1 MNYYYSFCWC
11 FQGVCSEYHLVVRY
25 WLSWCLGASGD
36 HSPTPTSS
44 SLLYNVHP
52 IFYQQ
57 HLGHWAV
64 LFVMPALYSARHCPT
79 VVLTPASSTRHRP
92 PKTYSISDCIHSLE
106 LQRIGVVQCSS
117 VPVSPV
123 RLGESQMVYFD
134 VTFIIPAIS
143 PMKRFQEK
151 SFDVN

>member
-1 MNYYYSFCWC
+1 MKNYPLMNYYYSFCWC

-106 LQRIGVVQCSS
+106 LQRIDVLNVLQFLSALSDLEKAKWCTSMLHSS
-117 VPVSPV
+117 FLPS
-123 RLGESQMVYFD
+123 RL
-134 VTFIIPAIS
+134 
-143 PMKRFQEK
+143 
-151 SFDVN
+151 